1 MTRRFIMAIDYE
13 IKKKARLALARK
25 DFYYYCQLKTPKFYK
40 EDRSYLKEFC
50 SSLQTFMNSDNKV
63 LIVNMPP

>member
-1 MTRRFIMAIDYE
+1 MAINYE
-13 IKKKARLALARK
+13 IKKQAKLALARK

-40 EDRSYLKEFC
+40 KDRIYLKEFC
-50 SSLQTFMNSDNKV
+50 NSLQSFLKSNKKV